1 MRMYD
6 DDDDDDGMSIED
18 ILDMMF
24 PNGPTDPGGE
34 Y

>member
-1 MRMYD
+1 MEDND
-6 DDDDDDGMSIED
+6 DYKYKETIDN
-18 ILDMMF
+18 LWKMMF